1 MAKKRSFFERLT
13 GIGSDDETSVVPLQ
27 AGARPQVGEQQP
39 GIPKKNNDWVE
50 ESAGEGELAVD
61 VYQSGEDI
69 IIKAMVAGVRPDNL
83 DIAITRDMVTIKGK
97 REASDEVSEENFFF
111 RELYWGS
118 FSRTILLP
126 QEVEAEE
133 AEAMERNGLLT
144 IKLPRIDKGRQMK
157 LKVKTAA

>member
-1 MAKKRSFFERLT
+1 MAKPKRSFFERLT
-13 GIGSDDETSVVPLQ
+13 GIGNEEETVTVPLQ
-27 AGARPQVGEQQP
+27 TPTRPQAGEVLNAQ
-39 GIPKKNNDWVE
+39 KKNDWVE